1 MEEKI
6 RILSSYPQYYLG
18 RNDTMSKE
26 IKNIIN
32 IHDSSSS
39 SIKICSKNH
48 PELL

>member
-6 RILSSYPQYYLG
+6 KVLSLYPQYYLG
-18 RNDTMSKE
+18 RNDPMSKR

-39 SIKICSKNH
+39 SIKICFKNH
-48 PELL
+48 PALL